1 MILVR
6 DKCFAGYSKLFQD
19 SYESFA
25 QLKQSAAGAFF
36 PRRRTFRRLKCPL
49 RICMTIDDKSMK
61 TEASTFEAKQIVR
74 LRRGDV
80 VRRLVQRDKTP
91 LAVLLMAAVVGTL
104 AGLVGVAFEKSVS
117 WVQNMR
123 IGSLVQVADHG
134 FLIWPLAF
142 ILSAL
147 LAMVGYFLVRR
158 FAPEAGGSG
167 IPEIE
172 GALEELRPV
181 RWWRVLPVKFIGGM
195 GTLGAGM
202 VLGREG
208 PTVQLGGNVGRMV
221 LDIFRMRSPEARHT
235 LLATGAAAGLSAA
248 FNAPLAG
255 ILFIIEEMRPQF
267 RYNLI
272 SIKAVFT
279 GVIMSSIVFR
289 IFNGESAIIEVG
301 KLSDAPV
308 NTLWLYLI
316 LGMIFGCV
324 GPLFNSLV
332 LRTQDM
338 FQRIHGGNTKKWV
351 LIGGLI
357 GGMCGVLGLIQPAAA
372 GGGFNLIP
380 IAAAGNFSV
389 GLLLFIFIARVIT
402 TLLCFSSG
410 APGGIFAPMLALGTL
425 LGTAFGM
432 AVTPM
437 LPAYHLDA
445 GTFAIAGMGALLA
458 ASIRAPLT
466 GIVLVLEMTDNYQ
479 LILPMII
486 TCLGATLLA
495 QFLGG
500 KPLYSTILER
510 TLAKQA
516 AEQAAKA
523 QQVAGENT

>member
-1 MILVR
+1 MGSQRIFLTTALVR
-6 DKCFAGYSKLFQD
+6 LARMPFFLFVLLIID
-19 SYESFA
+19 NGMKAENPSF
-25 QLKQSAAGAFF
+25 SAHQFVRV
-36 PRRRTFRRLKCPL
+36 RRS
-49 RICMTIDDKSMK
+49 D
-61 TEASTFEAKQIVR
+61 A
-74 LRRGDV
+74 
-80 VRRLVQRDKTP
+80 VRRLIQRDKTP

-104 AGLVGVAFEKSVS
+104 AGLVGVAFEKSVN
-117 WVQNMR
+117 WVQNLR
-123 IGSLVQVADHG
+123 IGALVEVADHW
-134 FLIWPLAF
+134 FLVWPLAF

-208 PTVQLGGNVGRMV
+208 PMVQLGGNLGRMV
-221 LDIFRMRSPEARHT
+221 VDVFRMRSPEARHT

-279 GVIMSSIVFR
+279 GVIMATIVFR
-289 IFNGESAIIEVG
+289 IFNGDKAVIEVG
-301 KLSDAPV
+301 KLSNAPV

-316 LGMIFGCV
+316 LGMIFGCI
-324 GPLFNSLV
+324 GPLFNTLV

-338 FQRIHGGNTKKWV
+338 FQRIHGGNIKKWV

-357 GGMCGVLGLIQPAAA
+357 GGSCGVLGLIQPTAS

-432 AVTPM
+432 AATP
-437 LPAYHLDA
+437 LFPAYHLDA

-458 ASIRAPLT
+458 ASVRAPLT

-500 KPLYSTILER
+500 KPLYSTILQR
-510 TLAKQA
+510 TLAKQK
-516 AEQAAKA
+516 AEQEARA
-523 QQVAGENT
+523 QPVGGENT

>member
-1 MILVR
+1 MARMTFFLFVLLIIDNGMKAENPSSSAHQFVR
-6 DKCFAGYSKLFQD
+6 V
-19 SYESFA
+19 
-25 QLKQSAAGAFF
+25 
-36 PRRRTFRRLKCPL
+36 RRS
-49 RICMTIDDKSMK
+49 D
-61 TEASTFEAKQIVR
+61 A
-74 LRRGDV
+74 
-80 VRRLVQRDKTP
+80 VRRLIQRDKTP

-104 AGLVGVAFEKSVS
+104 AGLIGVAFEKSVN
-117 WVQNMR
+117 WVQNLR
-123 IGSLVQVADHG
+123 IGALVEVADHW
-134 FLIWPLAF
+134 FLVWPLAF

-208 PTVQLGGNVGRMV
+208 PMVQLGGNLGRMV
-221 LDIFRMRSPEARHT
+221 VDVFRMRSPEARHT

-279 GVIMSSIVFR
+279 GVIMAAIVFR
-289 IFNGESAIIEVG
+289 IFNGDKAVIEVG
-301 KLSDAPV
+301 KLSNAPV

-324 GPLFNSLV
+324 GPLFNTLV

-338 FQRIHGGNTKKWV
+338 FQRLHGGNIKKWV

-357 GGMCGVLGLIQPAAA
+357 GGSCGVLGLIQPAAS

-432 AVTPM
+432 AATP
-437 LPAYHLDA
+437 LFPAYHLDA

-458 ASIRAPLT
+458 ASVRAPLT

-500 KPLYSTILER
+500 KPLYSTILQR
-510 TLAKQA
+510 TLAKQK
-516 AEQAAKA
+516 AEQEAKA
-523 QQVAGENT
+523 QPVGGENT

>member
-1 MILVR
+1 M
-6 DKCFAGYSKLFQD
+6 GS
-19 SYESFA
+19 
-25 QLKQSAAGAFF
+25 
-36 PRRRTFRRLKCPL
+36 RRIFLT
-49 RICMTIDDKSMK
+49 
-61 TEASTFEAKQIVR
+61 TEPVR
-74 LRRGDV
+74 LARMTFFLFVLLIIDNGMKAENPSSSAHQFVRVRRSDA
-80 VRRLVQRDKTP
+80 VRRLIQRDKTP

-104 AGLVGVAFEKSVS
+104 AGLIGVAFEKSVN
-117 WVQNMR
+117 WVQNLR
-123 IGSLVQVADHG
+123 IGALVEVADHW
-134 FLIWPLAF
+134 FLVWPLAF

-208 PTVQLGGNVGRMV
+208 PMVQLGGNLGRMV
-221 LDIFRMRSPEARHT
+221 VDVFRMRSPEARHT

-279 GVIMSSIVFR
+279 GVIMATIIFR
-289 IFNGESAIIEVG
+289 IFNGDKAVIEVG
-301 KLSDAPV
+301 KLSNAPV

-324 GPLFNSLV
+324 GPLFNTLV

-338 FQRIHGGNTKKWV
+338 FQRLHGGNIKKWV

-357 GGMCGVLGLIQPAAA
+357 GGSCGVLGLIQPAAS

-432 AVTPM
+432 AATP
-437 LPAYHLDA
+437 LFPAYHLDA

-458 ASIRAPLT
+458 ASVRAPLT

-500 KPLYSTILER
+500 KPLYSTILQR
-510 TLAKQA
+510 TLAKQK
-516 AEQAAKA
+516 AEQEAKA
-523 QQVAGENT
+523 QPVGGENT

>member
-1 MILVR
+1 MNVETPSLTNRQV
-6 DKCFAGYSKLFQD
+6 G
-19 SYESFA
+19 
-25 QLKQSAAGAFF
+25 
-36 PRRRTFRRLKCPL
+36 
-49 RICMTIDDKSMK
+49 
-61 TEASTFEAKQIVR
+61 R
-74 LRRGDV
+74 LRRGRQI
-80 VRRLVQRDKTP
+80 RRLLRRDKTP
-91 LAVLLMAAVVGTL
+91 LAVLLLAALVGTL
-104 AGLVGVAFEKSVS
+104 AGLVGVGFEKAVDG
-117 WVQNMR
+117 VQALRVGM
-123 IGSLVQVADHG
+123 LADTAHHG
-134 FLIWPLAF
+134 FWIWPLAF
-142 ILSAL
+142 VSSAL

-221 LDIFRMRSPEARHT
+221 LDIFRLRSGEARHT

-255 ILFIIEEMRPQF
+255 ILFILEEMRPQF
-267 RYNLI
+267 RYSLI

-289 IFNGESAIIEVG
+289 LFNGEGAVIEVG
-301 KLSDAPV
+301 KLSNAPV

-316 LGMIFGCV
+316 LGMIFGLV
-324 GPLFNSLV
+324 GPLFNTLV
-332 LRTQDM
+332 LRMQDL
-338 FQRIHGGNTKKWV
+338 FQRVHGGNIKKWV
-351 LIGGLI
+351 LLGGLI
-357 GGMCGVLGLIQPAAA
+357 GGMCGLIGLIDPEAT
-372 GGGFNLIP
+372 GGGFSLIP
-380 IAAAGNFSV
+380 LALAGHYTV
-389 GLLLFIFIARVIT
+389 GLLLVIFITRVVT
-402 TLLCFSSG
+402 TLLCFCSG

-432 AVTPM
+432 TAAGIF
-437 LPAYHLDA
+437 PAYHLDA

-458 ASIRAPLT
+458 ASVRAPLT
-466 GIVLVLEMTDNYQ
+466 GTVLVLEMTDNYQ

-495 QFLGG
+495 QFVGG
-500 KPLYSTILER
+500 KPLYSTILAR
-510 TLAKQA
+510 TLARQE
-516 AEQAAKA
+516 AEQS
-523 QQVAGENT
+523 VRPVGENT

>member
-1 MILVR
+1 M
-6 DKCFAGYSKLFQD
+6 GS
-19 SYESFA
+19 
-25 QLKQSAAGAFF
+25 
-36 PRRRTFRRLKCPL
+36 RRIFLT
-49 RICMTIDDKSMK
+49 
-61 TEASTFEAKQIVR
+61 TEPVR
-74 LRRGDV
+74 LARMTFFLFVLLIIDNGMKAENPSSSAHQFVRVRRSDA
-80 VRRLVQRDKTP
+80 VRRLIQRDKTP

-104 AGLVGVAFEKSVS
+104 AGLIGVAFEKSVN
-117 WVQNMR
+117 WVQNLR
-123 IGSLVQVADHG
+123 IGALVEVADHWS
-134 FLIWPLAF
+134 LLWPLDF

-208 PTVQLGGNVGRMV
+208 PMVQLGGNLGRMV
-221 LDIFRMRSPEARHT
+221 VDVFRMRSPEARHT

-279 GVIMSSIVFR
+279 GVIMATIVFR
-289 IFNGESAIIEVG
+289 IFNGDKAVIEVG
-301 KLSDAPV
+301 KLSNAPV

-324 GPLFNSLV
+324 GPLFNTLV

-338 FQRIHGGNTKKWV
+338 FQRLHGGNIKKWV

-357 GGMCGVLGLIQPAAA
+357 GGSCGVLGLIQPAAS

-432 AVTPM
+432 AATP
-437 LPAYHLDA
+437 LFPAYHLDA

-458 ASIRAPLT
+458 ASVRAPLT

-500 KPLYSTILER
+500 KPLYSTILQR
-510 TLAKQA
+510 TLAKQK
-516 AEQAAKA
+516 AEQEAKA
-523 QQVAGENT
+523 QPVGGENT

>member
-1 MILVR
+1 MPFFLFVLLIIDNGMKAENPSSSAHQFVR
-6 DKCFAGYSKLFQD
+6 V
-19 SYESFA
+19 
-25 QLKQSAAGAFF
+25 
-36 PRRRTFRRLKCPL
+36 RRS
-49 RICMTIDDKSMK
+49 D
-61 TEASTFEAKQIVR
+61 A
-74 LRRGDV
+74 
-80 VRRLVQRDKTP
+80 VRRLIQRDKTP

-104 AGLVGVAFEKSVS
+104 AGLVGVAFEKSVN
-117 WVQNMR
+117 WVQNLR
-123 IGSLVQVADHG
+123 IGALVEVADHW
-134 FLIWPLAF
+134 FLVWPLAF

-208 PTVQLGGNVGRMV
+208 PMVQLGGNLGRMV
-221 LDIFRMRSPEARHT
+221 VDVFRMRSPEARHT

-279 GVIMSSIVFR
+279 GVIMATIVFR
-289 IFNGESAIIEVG
+289 IFNGDKAVIEVG
-301 KLSDAPV
+301 KLSNAPV

-316 LGMIFGCV
+316 LGMIFGCI
-324 GPLFNSLV
+324 GPLFNTLV

-338 FQRIHGGNTKKWV
+338 FQRIHGGNIKKWV

-357 GGMCGVLGLIQPAAA
+357 GGSCGVLGLIQPTAS

-432 AVTPM
+432 AATP
-437 LPAYHLDA
+437 LFPAYHLDA

-458 ASIRAPLT
+458 ASVRAPLT

-500 KPLYSTILER
+500 KPLYSTILQR
-510 TLAKQA
+510 TLAKQK
-516 AEQAAKA
+516 AEQEARA
-523 QQVAGENT
+523 QPVGGENT

>member
-1 MILVR
+1 
-6 DKCFAGYSKLFQD
+6 
-19 SYESFA
+19 
-25 QLKQSAAGAFF
+25 
-36 PRRRTFRRLKCPL
+36 
-49 RICMTIDDKSMK
+49 MK
-61 TEASTFEAKQIVR
+61 TDTSTFLAQQIVR
-74 LRRGDV
+74 LRRRDQI
-80 VRRLVQRDKTP
+80 RRLMQRDKTP
-91 LAVLLMAAVVGTL
+91 LAILFMAAVVGTL
-104 AGLVGVAFEKSVS
+104 TGLVGVAFEKAVS

-123 IGSLVQVADHG
+123 IGALVQVADHA
-134 FLIWPLAF
+134 FLLWPLAF

-147 LAMVGYFLVRR
+147 LAMVGYFLVRK

-208 PTVQLGGNVGRMV
+208 PTVQIGGNLGRMV
-221 LDIFRMRSPEARHT
+221 LDVFRMRSAEARHT
-235 LLATGAAAGLSAA
+235 LLATGGAAAGLSAAATGAAAGLSAA

-289 IFNGESAIIEVG
+289 IFNGEAPIIEVG

-316 LGMIFGCV
+316 LGIIFGCV
-324 GPLFNSLV
+324 GPVFNSLV

-338 FQRIHGGNTKKWV
+338 FQRFHGGEIKKWV
-351 LIGGLI
+351 LMGGAIGGL
-357 GGMCGVLGLIQPAAA
+357 CGILGLIEPEAA

-389 GLLLFIFIARVIT
+389 GLLLFIFITRVVT

-410 APGGIFAPMLALGTL
+410 GW
-425 LGTAFGM
+425 
-432 AVTPM
+432 
-437 LPAYHLDA
+437 
-445 GTFAIAGMGALLA
+445 
-458 ASIRAPLT
+458 RWERC
-466 GIVLVLEMTDNYQ
+466 LV
-479 LILPMII
+479 
-486 TCLGATLLA
+486 
-495 QFLGG
+495 
-500 KPLYSTILER
+500 
-510 TLAKQA
+510 
-516 AEQAAKA
+516 
-523 QQVAGENT
+523 

>member
-1 MILVR
+1 M
-6 DKCFAGYSKLFQD
+6 G
-19 SYESFA
+19 A
-25 QLKQSAAGAFF
+25 Q
-36 PRRRTFRRLKCPL
+36 
-49 RICMTIDDKSMK
+49 RIFLT
-61 TEASTFEAKQIVR
+61 TEPVR
-74 LRRGDV
+74 LARMPFFLFVLLIIDNGMKAENPSSSAHQFVRVRRSDA
-80 VRRLVQRDKTP
+80 VRRLIQRDKTP

-104 AGLVGVAFEKSVS
+104 AGLVGVAFEKSVN
-117 WVQNMR
+117 WVQNVR
-123 IGSLVQVADHG
+123 IGALVEVADHW
-134 FLIWPLAF
+134 FLVWPLAF

-208 PTVQLGGNVGRMV
+208 PMVQLGGNLGRMMV
-221 LDIFRMRSPEARHT
+221 DVFRMRSPEARHT
-235 LLATGAAAGLSAA
+235 LLAPGAAAGLSAA

-279 GVIMSSIVFR
+279 GVIMATIVFR
-289 IFNGESAIIEVG
+289 IFNGDKAVIEVG
-301 KLSDAPV
+301 KLSNAPV

-324 GPLFNSLV
+324 GPLFNTLV

-338 FQRIHGGNTKKWV
+338 FQRIHGGNIKKWV

-357 GGMCGVLGLIQPAAA
+357 GGSCGVLGLIQPAAS

-432 AVTPM
+432 AAMP
-437 LPAYHLDA
+437 LFPAYHLDA

-458 ASIRAPLT
+458 ASVRAPLT

-500 KPLYSTILER
+500 KPLYSTILQR
-510 TLAKQA
+510 TLAKQK
-516 AEQAAKA
+516 AEQEARA
-523 QQVAGENT
+523 QPVGGENT

>member
-1 MILVR
+1 MNV
-6 DKCFAGYSKLFQD
+6 
-19 SYESFA
+19 ETPSFTSR
-25 QLKQSAAGAFF
+25 QRG
-36 PRRRTFRRLKCPL
+36 
-49 RICMTIDDKSMK
+49 
-61 TEASTFEAKQIVR
+61 R
-74 LRRGDV
+74 LRRGKQI
-80 VRRLVQRDKTP
+80 RRLLRRDKTP
-91 LAVLLMAAVVGTL
+91 LAVLLLAALVGTL
-104 AGLVGVAFEKSVS
+104 AGLVGVGFEKAVDG
-117 WVQNMR
+117 VQALRVGM
-123 IGSLVQVADHG
+123 LADTARHG
-134 FLIWPLAF
+134 FWIWPLAF
-142 ILSAL
+142 VSSAL

-221 LDIFRMRSPEARHT
+221 LDIFRLRSGEARHT

-255 ILFIIEEMRPQF
+255 ILFILEEMRPQF
-267 RYNLI
+267 RYSLI

-289 IFNGESAIIEVG
+289 LFNGEGAVIEVG
-301 KLSDAPV
+301 KLSNAPV

-316 LGMIFGCV
+316 LGMIFGLV
-324 GPLFNSLV
+324 GPLFNTLV
-332 LRTQDM
+332 LRMQDL
-338 FQRIHGGNTKKWV
+338 FQRVHGGNIKKWV
-351 LIGGLI
+351 LLGGLI
-357 GGMCGVLGLIQPAAA
+357 GGMCGLIGLIDPEAT
-372 GGGFNLIP
+372 GGGFSLIP
-380 IAAAGNFSV
+380 LALAGHYTV
-389 GLLLFIFIARVIT
+389 GLLLVIFITRVVT
-402 TLLCFSSG
+402 TLLCFCSG

-432 AVTPM
+432 AAAGIF
-437 LPAYHLDA
+437 PAYHLDA

-458 ASIRAPLT
+458 ASVRAPLT
-466 GIVLVLEMTDNYQ
+466 GTVLVLEMTDNYQ

-495 QFLGG
+495 QFVGG
-500 KPLYSTILER
+500 KPLYSTILAR
-510 TLAKQA
+510 TLAKQD
-516 AEQAAKA
+516 AEQS
-523 QQVAGENT
+523 VRPLGENT

>member
-1 MILVR
+1 M
-6 DKCFAGYSKLFQD
+6 G
-19 SYESFA
+19 A
-25 QLKQSAAGAFF
+25 Q
-36 PRRRTFRRLKCPL
+36 
-49 RICMTIDDKSMK
+49 RIFLT
-61 TEASTFEAKQIVR
+61 TEPVR
-74 LRRGDV
+74 LARMPFFLFVLLIIDNGMKAENPSSSAHQFVRVRRSDA
-80 VRRLVQRDKTP
+80 VRRLIQRDKTP

-104 AGLVGVAFEKSVS
+104 AGLVGVAFEKSVN
-117 WVQNMR
+117 WVQNVR
-123 IGSLVQVADHG
+123 IGALVEVADHW
-134 FLIWPLAF
+134 FLVWPLAF

-208 PTVQLGGNVGRMV
+208 PMVQLGGNLGRMV
-221 LDIFRMRSPEARHT
+221 VDVFRMRSPEARHT

-279 GVIMSSIVFR
+279 GVIMATIVFR
-289 IFNGESAIIEVG
+289 IFNGDKAVIEVG
-301 KLSDAPV
+301 KLSNAPV

-324 GPLFNSLV
+324 GPLFNTLV

-338 FQRIHGGNTKKWV
+338 FQRIHGGNIKKWV

-357 GGMCGVLGLIQPAAA
+357 GGSCGVLGLIQPAAS

-380 IAAAGNFSV
+380 IAAAGNYSV

-432 AVTPM
+432 AATP
-437 LPAYHLDA
+437 LFPAYHLDA

-458 ASIRAPLT
+458 ASVRAPLT

-500 KPLYSTILER
+500 KPLYSTILQR
-510 TLAKQA
+510 TLAKQK
-516 AEQAAKA
+516 AEQEARA
-523 QQVAGENT
+523 QPVGGENT

>member
-1 MILVR
+1 M
-6 DKCFAGYSKLFQD
+6 GS
-19 SYESFA
+19 
-25 QLKQSAAGAFF
+25 
-36 PRRRTFRRLKCPL
+36 RRIFLT
-49 RICMTIDDKSMK
+49 
-61 TEASTFEAKQIVR
+61 TEPVR
-74 LRRGDV
+74 LARMPFFLFVLLIIDNGMKAENPSSSAHQFVRVRRSDA
-80 VRRLVQRDKTP
+80 VRRLIQRDKTP

-104 AGLVGVAFEKSVS
+104 AGLIGVAFEKSVN
-117 WVQNMR
+117 WVQNLR
-123 IGSLVQVADHG
+123 IGALVEVADHW
-134 FLIWPLAF
+134 FLVWPLAF

-208 PTVQLGGNVGRMV
+208 PMVQLGGNLGRMV
-221 LDIFRMRSPEARHT
+221 VDVFRMRSPEARHT

-279 GVIMSSIVFR
+279 GVIMATIVFR
-289 IFNGESAIIEVG
+289 IFNGDKAVIEVG
-301 KLSDAPV
+301 KLSNAPV

-324 GPLFNSLV
+324 GPLFNTLV

-338 FQRIHGGNTKKWV
+338 FQRLHGGNIKKWV

-357 GGMCGVLGLIQPAAA
+357 GGSCGVLGLIQPAAS

-432 AVTPM
+432 AATP
-437 LPAYHLDA
+437 LFPAYHLDA

-458 ASIRAPLT
+458 ASVRAPLT

-500 KPLYSTILER
+500 KPLYSTILQR
-510 TLAKQA
+510 TLAKQK
-516 AEQAAKA
+516 AEQEAKA
-523 QQVAGENT
+523 QPVGGENT

>member
-1 MILVR
+1 MARMTFFLFVLLIIDNGMKAENPSSSAHQFVR
-6 DKCFAGYSKLFQD
+6 V
-19 SYESFA
+19 
-25 QLKQSAAGAFF
+25 
-36 PRRRTFRRLKCPL
+36 RRS
-49 RICMTIDDKSMK
+49 D
-61 TEASTFEAKQIVR
+61 A
-74 LRRGDV
+74 
-80 VRRLVQRDKTP
+80 VRRLIQRDKTP

-104 AGLVGVAFEKSVS
+104 AGLIGVAFEKSVN
-117 WVQNMR
+117 WVQNLR
-123 IGSLVQVADHG
+123 IGALVEVADHW
-134 FLIWPLAF
+134 FLVWPLAF

-208 PTVQLGGNVGRMV
+208 PMVQLGGNLGRMV
-221 LDIFRMRSPEARHT
+221 GVVFRMRSPEARHT

-279 GVIMSSIVFR
+279 GVIMATIVFR
-289 IFNGESAIIEVG
+289 IFNGDKAVIEVG
-301 KLSDAPV
+301 KLSNAPV

-324 GPLFNSLV
+324 GPLFNTLV

-338 FQRIHGGNTKKWV
+338 FQRLHGGNIKKWV

-357 GGMCGVLGLIQPAAA
+357 GGSCGVLGLIQPAAS

-432 AVTPM
+432 AATP
-437 LPAYHLDA
+437 LFPAYHLDA

-458 ASIRAPLT
+458 ASVRAPLT

-500 KPLYSTILER
+500 KPLYSTILQR
-510 TLAKQA
+510 TLAKQK
-516 AEQAAKA
+516 AEQEAKA
-523 QQVAGENT
+523 QPVGGENT

>member
-1 MILVR
+1 MARMTFFLFVLLIIDNGMKAENPSSSAHQFVR
-6 DKCFAGYSKLFQD
+6 V
-19 SYESFA
+19 
-25 QLKQSAAGAFF
+25 
-36 PRRRTFRRLKCPL
+36 RRS
-49 RICMTIDDKSMK
+49 D
-61 TEASTFEAKQIVR
+61 A
-74 LRRGDV
+74 
-80 VRRLVQRDKTP
+80 VRRLIQRDKTP

-104 AGLVGVAFEKSVS
+104 AGLIGVAFEKSVN
-117 WVQNMR
+117 WVQNLR
-123 IGSLVQVADHG
+123 IGGLVEVADHW
-134 FLIWPLAF
+134 FLVWPLAF

-208 PTVQLGGNVGRMV
+208 PMVQLGGNLGRMV
-221 LDIFRMRSPEARHT
+221 VDVFRMRSPEARHT

-279 GVIMSSIVFR
+279 GVIMATIVFR
-289 IFNGESAIIEVG
+289 IFNGDKAVIEVG
-301 KLSDAPV
+301 KLSNAPV

-316 LGMIFGCV
+316 LGMIFGCI
-324 GPLFNSLV
+324 GPLFNTLV

-338 FQRIHGGNTKKWV
+338 FQRIHGGNIKKWV

-357 GGMCGVLGLIQPAAA
+357 GGSCGVLGLIQPAAS

-432 AVTPM
+432 AATP
-437 LPAYHLDA
+437 LFPAYHLDA

-458 ASIRAPLT
+458 ASVRAPLT

-500 KPLYSTILER
+500 KPLYSAILQR
-510 TLAKQA
+510 TLAKQK
-516 AEQAAKA
+516 AEQEAKA
-523 QQVAGENT
+523 QPVGGENT

>member
-1 MILVR
+1 MKAESPSFESQQIL
-6 DKCFAGYSKLFQD
+6 
-19 SYESFA
+19 
-25 QLKQSAAGAFF
+25 
-36 PRRRTFRRLKCPL
+36 
-49 RICMTIDDKSMK
+49 
-61 TEASTFEAKQIVR
+61 R
-74 LRRGDV
+74 LRRRHV
-80 VRRLVQRDKTP
+80 VRQLLNRDKTP
-91 LAVLLMAAVVGTL
+91 LAILLMAAVVGTL
-104 AGLVGVAFEKSVS
+104 AGLAGVAFEKAVN
-117 WVQNMR
+117 WVQNWR
-123 IGSLVQVADHG
+123 LGSLAHVANYD
-134 FLIWPLAF
+134 IIVWPLAF

-147 LAMVGYFLVRR
+147 LAMVGYYLVRR

-181 RWWRVLPVKFIGGM
+181 RWWRVIPVKFIGGM

-208 PTVQLGGNVGRMV
+208 PTVQLGGNIGRMV
-221 LDIFRMRSPEARHT
+221 LDLFRMRSAEARHT

-289 IFNGESAIIEVG
+289 VFNGESALIEVG
-301 KLSDAPV
+301 QLANAPV

-316 LGMIFGCV
+316 LGMIFGCF
-324 GPLFNSLV
+324 GPLFNTLV
-332 LRTQDM
+332 LRTQDL
-338 FQRIHGGNTKKWV
+338 FQRIHGGVTKKWV
-351 LIGGLI
+351 LVGGLI
-357 GGMCGVLGLIQPAAA
+357 GGLCGVLGLIQPTAA

-380 IAAAGNFSV
+380 IAAEGNFTI
-389 GLLLFIFIARVIT
+389 GLLLFIFFSRVIT

-432 AVTPM
+432 AAAACF
-437 LPAYHLDA
+437 PAYHLEA

-458 ASIRAPLT
+458 ASLRAPLT
-466 GIVLVLEMTDNYQ
+466 GIILVLEMADNYQ

-500 KPLYSTILER
+500 KPLYSTILSR
-510 TLAKQA
+510 TLAKQE
-516 AEQAAKA
+516 AEQAQKAK
-523 QQVAGENT
+523 QEAGENT